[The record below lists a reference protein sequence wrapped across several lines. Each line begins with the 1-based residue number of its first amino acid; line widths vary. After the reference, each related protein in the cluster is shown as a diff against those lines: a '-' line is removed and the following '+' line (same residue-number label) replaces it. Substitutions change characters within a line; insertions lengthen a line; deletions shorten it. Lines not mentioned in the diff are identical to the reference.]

1 MQTKFRCK
9 LPGGWYTV
17 QVASEEVEGWC
28 YTKDDTNEIA
38 ILTADGS
45 EKELSVTIHELLH
58 ACGVKEAEVDHVDS
72 KGRDVADHVARI
84 LYQKLGW
91 RQVTEDEA
99 PLLAALRMG
108 EELEVDLEE

>member
-28 YTKDDTNEIA
+28 YTRDNTNEIA

-45 EKELSVTIHELLH
+45 EKELSITIHELMH
-58 ACGVKEAEVDHVDS
+58 ACGVPDAAVDEVDG
-72 KGRDVADHVARI
+72 KGRDAADHIARI
-84 LYQKLGW
+84 LYDKLGW
-91 RQVTEDEA
+91 RQLTEDEA
-99 PLLAALRMG
+99 QLIVALRVSD
-108 EELEVDLEE
+108 EIEADIE